1 MAEAAPGFST
11 LLKQWRQH
19 RRVSQLDLA
28 ADVGVSQ
35 RHLSFLET
43 GRANPSQP
51 MVLALAEAL
60 HVPLRERNSL
70 LQSAGYVASF
80 VEGNLDEDSHS
91 AFRSAIDQILGQQEP
106 FPAIVLDGR
115 WNMTG
120 FNPGALRFFSL
131 FIDPFQAQIDIGNPQ
146 EFQMVRLCLSDRAL
160 KPYIK
165 NWHELVHSFLN
176 RARKAKLANPADES
190 LGVLI
195 QEILD
200 HPDADNDWHKV
211 WQVHHAPAIEMVMAK
226 DGIEYRFFTM
236 LAHFGA
242 PGDVTLEE
250 ISVEL
255 FYPANDETRE
265 RMFALAGSA

>member
-1 MAEAAPGFST
+1 MAEPAPGFAT

-19 RRVSQLDLA
+19 RRISQLDLA

-60 HVPLRERNSL
+60 QVPLRERNSL

-80 VEGNLDEDSHS
+80 VEGSLDAESHR
-91 AFRSAIDQILGQQEP
+91 AFRSAIDQILAQQEP
-106 FPAIVLDGR
+106 FPALVLDGR

-131 FIDPFQAQIDIGNPQ
+131 FVDPIQAQADIGNPQ
-146 EFQMVRLCLSDRAL
+146 EFQLIRLCLSERGL
-160 KPYIK
+160 KPYIQ
-165 NWHELVHSFLN
+165 NWHELIHSFLN

-190 LGVLI
+190 LGI
-195 QEILD
+195 IIDEILN
-200 HPDADNDWHKV
+200 HPDADKDWHKV
-211 WQVHHAPAIEMVMAK
+211 WQVNHAPAIEMVMAK
-226 DGIEYRFFTM
+226 DNVEYRFFTM
-236 LAHFGA
+236 HAHFGS

-255 FYPANDETRE
+255 FYPADEATKTH
-265 RMFALAGSA
+265 MFTLAGTA